1 MADLTN
7 RESSWKKRETEKKS
21 SFATHRLFGI
31 IRSLHRKI
39 SRSQGATAFSGYQP
53 VELHEVFQ
61 RKFELQKSK
70 VIAQFARLQDHL
82 I

>member
-1 MADLTN
+1 MANLTN
-7 RESSWKKRETEKKS
+7 RESSWKKREPEEKS
-21 SFATHRLFGI
+21 SFVTHGLFGI

-39 SRSQGATAFSGYQP
+39 SRSKGTTVFSGYQT
-53 VELHEVFQ
+53 VEMFEDYQ

-70 VIAQFARLQDHL
+70 VIAQFARLQDRL